1 MTQDSNITDPS
12 TSTDSAEIKREAQ
25 NLGDTARDVGK
36 EAYNRISE
44 TGVKKTEQV
53 KDGAASE
60 IDNVSSALRSAA
72 EKSRE
77 GSPQERTFGQ
87 AAEALADFSD
97 TVRNKDL
104 GQLVSDVNSFAR
116 KNPMAFLGGAA
127 LLGFAATRF
136 AKASSNA
143 TGYETSGIAQDSATP
158 NNPVTSTR
166 GEGMPASP
174 AVNTMARPSD
184 TITPASK
191 EHF

>member
-1 MTQDSNITDPS
+1 MNQDSNISDHPKS
-12 TSTDSAEIKREAQ
+12 TGSSEIKREAQ
-25 NLGDTARDVGK
+25 NLGNTARNVGK

-44 TGVKKTEQV
+44 TGAQKTEQV

-60 IDNVSSALRSAA
+60 IDNISSALRSAA

-104 GQLVSDVNSFAR
+104 GQLLSDVNGFAR

-136 AKASSNA
+136 AKASSDA
-143 TGYETSGIAQDSATP
+143 PSRDTSGVTGTNAVTPTPAT
-158 NNPVTSTR
+158 
-166 GEGMPASP
+166 GMPASP
-174 AVNTMARPSD
+174 AISTMPRSSD
-184 TITPASK
+184 TVTPASK
-191 EHF
+191 DQF